1 MSLTADTLEQRVIV
15 GLELIL
21 GHINRSIK
29 RGRAKIHAGN
39 EGKWGVSQVDVA
51 QDSNR
56 WNKIFVI

>member
-29 RGRAKIHAGN
+29 HKKPTLGFLRVQAKYN
-39 EGKWGVSQVDVA
+39 P
-51 QDSNR
+51 SNSD
-56 WNKIFVI
+56 K

>member
-1 MSLTADTLEQRVIV
+1 MSLTADGDEGRL
-15 GLELIL
+15 
-21 GHINRSIK
+21 
-29 RGRAKIHAGN
+29 RGGNESPVQTAVGN

>member
-29 RGRAKIHAGN
+29 RAEQRSMRGIREN
-39 EGKWGVSQVDVA
+39 EE
-51 QDSNR
+51 
-56 WNKIFVI
+56 